1 MYWIGCSNLR
11 SCLKRPFAGFLK
23 MSQGAM
29 PVTIP
34 RYFFCAANVN
44 DNLILVDFVRFATEG
59 DAQV

>member
-1 MYWIGCSNLR
+1 
-11 SCLKRPFAGFLK
+11 

-34 RYFFCAANVN
+34 RCFFCAANVN